1 MKQEWLSKFWDIDQN
16 SGEILNAQFDV
27 IGSYKRLFARAE
39 IEAVEAEAKYW
50 HVL

>member
-1 MKQEWLSKFWDIDQN
+1 
-16 SGEILNAQFDV
+16 V

-50 HVL
+50 HVLWTRQMM